1 MHLKFMKKK
10 ILILSF
16 LISKAIIACECPEL
30 KSVSKDLTVNYDVI
44 FFGKVDSI
52 APCST
57 QGKSFVYFTI
67 NELYKGTTLPHVKI
81 DFDCSSACLMSFAK
95 DEQWLMYI
103 TYKKFDLLT
112 VNLCSHS
119 RKYFNDATQDFYQI
133 AAQRTFEEEKQFL
146 KATLGIQSFTQK
158 NDLAEQEAQRQ
169 RNEQPSGMN
178 KLLLLF
184 ISFAAMAIVYFVT
197 RNKNKK

>member
-1 MHLKFMKKK
+1 MKKK
-10 ILILSF
+10 IAILLF

-30 KSVSKDLTVNYDVI
+30 KPVSKELTANYDVI
-44 FFGKVDSI
+44 FFGKVDSV
-52 APCST
+52 AYCST

-67 NELYKGTTLPHVKI
+67 DELYKGTTLQHIKI

-95 DEQWLMYI
+95 DEQWLMYT

-133 AAQRTFEEEKQFL
+133 AAQRSFEEEKQFL
-146 KATLGIQSFTQK
+146 KTTLGIQSYSQK
-158 NDLAEQEAQRQ
+158 NDLAEQEAQMQ
-169 RNEQPSGMN
+169 RNEQPNGMN
-178 KLLLLF
+178 KLILLL
-184 ISFAAMAIVYFVT
+184 ISFITMAIVYFVT